1 MKILI
6 TGGSG
11 LLGQYLNIVLS
22 EKYDIL
28 TLYNSNVGNCYQFNS
43 VKIDLKNKDALKSIF
58 ERLKPNLVVHSA
70 AITYSLLD
78 NKYSLKEYY
87 ANNVLVTKF
96 VSELCAEFNSKMIYI
111 STDLVYDGNR
121 GSYLDENS
129 KLNPASPYAE
139 TKLIGE
145 EYVKKIIENYVILRL
160 ALLFGFGLNH
170 SICHFQ
176 TMYKDLIENKP
187 VKLFTD
193 QFRSPISISEASKII
208 YKIIELD
215 APTGIY
221 NLGGQERLSR
231 YELGELLAKKVGSKA
246 ELLIPSSLKEAET
259 VPYVKDVSLNTNKI
273 RNLGIGIS
281 SLEIMLNEIL
291 KKPK

>member
-11 LLGQYLNIVLS
+11 LLGQYLNLS
-22 EKYDIL
+22 LAKKYEIL
-28 TLYNSNVGNCYQFNS
+28 TLYNSNVGNCHQFNS
-43 VKIDLKNKDALKSIF
+43 FKIDLKNQNSLKNTF
-58 ERLKPNLVVHSA
+58 EKFKPNFVVHSA

-87 ANNVLVTKF
+87 SNNVLVTKF
-96 VSELCAEFNSKMIYI
+96 VSEMCAEFNSKMIYI

-139 TKLIGE
+139 TKLLGE
-145 EYVKKIIENYVILRL
+145 EYVKKIIDNYVILRL

-176 TMYKDLIENKP
+176 TMYQNFIENKS

-215 APTGIY
+215 SPTGIY

-231 YELGELLAKKVGSKA
+231 YELGELLAKKIGVKP
-246 ELLIPSSLKEAET
+246 ELLIPSSLKDAAT
-259 VPYVKDVSLNTNKI
+259 VPYVKDVSLNINKI
-273 RNLGIGIS
+273 RNLGIEIS

-291 KKPK
+291 NYSK

>member
-11 LLGQYLNIVLS
+11 LLGQYLNLS
-22 EKYDIL
+22 LAKKYEIL
-28 TLYNSNVGNCYQFNS
+28 TLYNSNVGNCHQFNS
-43 VKIDLKNKDALKSIF
+43 FKIDLKNQNSLKNTF
-58 ERLKPNLVVHSA
+58 EKFKPNFVVHSA

-87 ANNVLVTKF
+87 SNNVLVTKF
-96 VSELCAEFNSKMIYI
+96 VSEMCAEFNSKMIYI

-139 TKLIGE
+139 TKLLGE
-145 EYVKKIIENYVILRL
+145 EYVKKIIDNYVILRL

-176 TMYKDLIENKP
+176 TMYQNFIENKS

-215 APTGIY
+215 SPTGIY

-231 YELGELLAKKVGSKA
+231 YELGELLAKKIGVKP
-246 ELLIPSSLKEAET
+246 ELFIPSSLKDAAT
-259 VPYVKDVSLNTNKI
+259 VPYVKDVSLNINKI
-273 RNLGIGIS
+273 RNLGIEIS

-291 KKPK
+291 NYSK